1 VSDAPD
7 ASRAQSTPVAQV
19 MHPPSW
25 PVDPEYARRYD
36 AWVAERIA
44 AGLPWR

>member
-1 VSDAPD
+1 VSAPE
-7 ASRAQSTPVAQV
+7 APRAEPVPV